1 MTTVSLFW
9 HNCHTTSRKTE
20 RICDKHASYGRT
32 LLKYCIDAAGRN
44 TTPNPKRIQEKI
56 LFANFWGTQTICWSI
71 SDFSFWWWRFID
83 FWQNLDK
90 IPPVQNLTTIS
101 LKLPHQQM
109 NKKSKINASP
119 WHLVLCQALD
129 YNVRTSLRGYST
141 NSGYHQHNALQV
153 ANWSLSSSSSEIL
166 NLTRSLYEFYG
177 TFEILRHRS
186 DPWRPNHLL
195 VRQLHLPLFQSRAPQ
210 LWIMDGVH
218 VVKAFDELDRPGD
231 GNVGNTRKEVP
242 SSLDTLNRF
251 KERRSP
257 EESRWWRCC

>member
-56 LFANFWGTQTICWSI
+56 LFTNFWGTQSICWSI
-71 SDFSFWWWRFID
+71 SDFSLWWWRFID
-83 FWQNLDK
+83 FWQHLDK

-119 WHLVLCQALD
+119 WHLVHCQALD
-129 YNVRTSLRGYST
+129 YNVRTSLCAVTLPILVTTNIMLFKLQTDHSRPVLLKSWTWLGHCMNFMALLRFCATEVIRGAQITS
-141 NSGYHQHNALQV
+141 
-153 ANWSLSSSSSEIL
+153 
-166 NLTRSLYEFYG
+166 
-177 TFEILRHRS
+177 
-186 DPWRPNHLL
+186 
-195 VRQLHLPLFQSRAPQ
+195 
-210 LWIMDGVH
+210 
-218 VVKAFDELDRPGD
+218 
-231 GNVGNTRKEVP
+231 
-242 SSLDTLNRF
+242 
-251 KERRSP
+251 
-257 EESRWWRCC
+257 

>member
-56 LFANFWGTQTICWSI
+56 LFTNFWGTQTICWSI
-71 SDFSFWWWRFID
+71 SDFRLWWWRFID

-109 NKKSKINASP
+109 NKKKAKLMRAHDILCSVRHWTTMFVLHCAVTLPI
-119 WHLVLCQALD
+119 LVTTNIMLFKLQTDHSRPVLLKSWTWLGHCMNFMALLRFCATE
-129 YNVRTSLRGYST
+129 VIRGAQITS
-141 NSGYHQHNALQV
+141 
-153 ANWSLSSSSSEIL
+153 
-166 NLTRSLYEFYG
+166 
-177 TFEILRHRS
+177 
-186 DPWRPNHLL
+186 
-195 VRQLHLPLFQSRAPQ
+195 
-210 LWIMDGVH
+210 
-218 VVKAFDELDRPGD
+218 
-231 GNVGNTRKEVP
+231 
-242 SSLDTLNRF
+242 
-251 KERRSP
+251 
-257 EESRWWRCC
+257 